1 MKIRE
6 FATEG
11 FFKGFAKGWSGKP
24 GAAPA
29 RPQQT
34 KVEKSPMSV
43 ISPRD
48 MKDIAKAVL
57 NNQPLDSR
65 QTALLRKL
73 YNNL

>member
-1 MKIRE
+1 MKIGE

-29 RPQQT
+29 KPQQA

-48 MKDIAKAVL
+48 MKEIAGAVL
-57 NNQPLDSR
+57 KGQPLDSR
-65 QTALLRKL
+65 QTELLRNL
-73 YNNL
+73 YHNL